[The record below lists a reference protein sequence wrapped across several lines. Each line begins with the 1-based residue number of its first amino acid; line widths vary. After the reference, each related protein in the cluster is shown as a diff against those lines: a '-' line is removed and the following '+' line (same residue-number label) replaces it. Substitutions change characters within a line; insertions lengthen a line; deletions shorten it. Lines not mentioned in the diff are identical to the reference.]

1 LKKVEAELDEAEEI
15 VSPSSSLA
23 GHQGSTQVKH
33 SSFDQPSTDLTDGD
47 RTPIHASEYPDALSD
62 EVSE

>member
-1 LKKVEAELDEAEEI
+1 MEAELDEAEEI

-33 SSFDQPSTDLTDGD
+33 SSFDQSFTDLTDGD
-47 RTPIHASEYPDALSD
+47 RTPIHASEHPDALPD
-62 EVSE
+62 EAGE